1 VKGLVDFVAEFET
14 RQVHFRSLTDGIVM
28 PNIEQNF
35 MPVCS
40 GSLIGKGT
48 LLPQAQRCF
57 RQKRTVEIIWQLDGE
72 LAKDF
77 AGEVSNENQLLQEV
91 IKEVVGI
98 HVLLTRSLFG
108 GGILRRSLPSVS
120 LAKLTS
126 APLRF

>member
-1 VKGLVDFVAEFET
+1 MTSGL
-14 RQVHFRSLTDGIVM
+14 SLCELFGT
-28 PNIEQNF
+28 
-35 MPVCS
+35 VCS